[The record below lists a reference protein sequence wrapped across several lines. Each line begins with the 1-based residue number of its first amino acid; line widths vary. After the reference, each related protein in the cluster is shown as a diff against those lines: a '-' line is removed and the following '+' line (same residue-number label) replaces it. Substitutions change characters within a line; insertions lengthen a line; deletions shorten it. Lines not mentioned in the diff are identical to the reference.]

1 MDKDL
6 LKTSKR
12 QLVIC
17 CDGTN
22 NNLTGGSYDTNVV
35 KLVQLFAESD
45 PDPHRIIFY
54 DPGVGNPG
62 ELPGATWS
70 EGFKRWLDRVSG
82 LAFGQGVF
90 QNMAECYLFLM
101 KHYQPGD
108 EIYIFGFSRGA
119 FTARSVAGMVNQFG
133 ILSPHMESMVS
144 TILHIYF
151 SDREDKTNEDE
162 LKKIARQTSLLFT
175 NPECK
180 HVPIKFVGVWDTVAA
195 VGTWPFQQK
204 MTAFP
209 TIVGKKFLNVR
220 QAIALDEH
228 RTQFKPRLYADNNGN
243 DYKSFFEGEQVSIE
257 QLWFRGAHCDV
268 GGGYGKGKT
277 AISNQAM
284 EWIIS
289 EAVTCGMSLSV
300 KQVRLDTEANVRE
313 TWKKYEPYDA
323 TQIVH
328 SEQYTTHLWALTG
341 LSTRQT
347 DVVFELEGVNM
358 PAVVP
363 IEHASVGLSSLSF
376 ASGTE
381 WAQRKTKPAIFAWLL
396 VGLIVFLGLG
406 GLLSGDKLAIE
417 PQAIAVYI
425 AKAFELNWLFAK
437 WQLLWMTDGY
447 FNLPSFANPQSSLR
461 SAIIADLAFILA
473 YAHILSWFVVAS
485 FAKKAGLR
493 RVNSVV
499 TPSLNTLGLML
510 PLLISADI
518 AENMFT
524 FLAVT
529 LQLNNE
535 NKVVYICGFFM
546 SLASL
551 VKWCALAGV
560 LTLLFPISK
569 SDDKATPAKS

>member
-1 MDKDL
+1 MDNDL
-6 LKTSKR
+6 LKSSKR
-12 QLVIC
+12 QLIIC

-45 PDPHRIIFY
+45 PDSNRIIFY

-70 EGFKRWLDRVSG
+70 EGFKRWLDRISG

-101 KHYQPGD
+101 KQYEPGD
-108 EIYIFGFSRGA
+108 DIYIFGFSRGA

-144 TILHIYF
+144 TILHTYF
-151 SDREDKTNEDE
+151 SDREDKVNEEE
-162 LKKIARQTSLLFT
+162 LKKIAKQTSLLFT

-180 HVPIKFVGVWDTVAA
+180 NVPIKFVGVWDTVAS

-220 QAIALDEH
+220 QALALDEH
-228 RTQFKPRLYADNNGN
+228 RTQFKPRLYADNNGS
-243 DYKSFFEGEQVSIE
+243 YESFFKGEKATIK

-268 GGGYGKGKT
+268 GGGYEKGKT
-277 AISNQAM
+277 AISNQTM
-284 EWIIS
+284 EWLIS
-289 EAVTCGMSLSV
+289 EAVTCGMSLSF
-300 KQVRLDTEANVRE
+300 KQVRLDTEASVRE
-313 TWKKYEPYDA
+313 AWEKYEPYDK

-347 DVVFELEGVNM
+347 DVVFELEAEKM
-358 PAVVP
+358 PPVIPV
-363 IEHASVGLSSLSF
+363 EHSSVGGSNLSF
-376 ASGTE
+376 DFGTE
-381 WAQRKTKPAIFAWLL
+381 WPHRITKPVIYAWVLIAA
-396 VGLIVFLGLG
+396 IVFLGFG
-406 GLLSGDKLAIE
+406 GLLSGENLVME
-417 PQAIAVYI
+417 PQAIAGYI
-425 AKAFELNWLFAK
+425 AKTFELNWLFAK
-437 WQLLWMTDGY
+437 WQLLWMTDG
-447 FNLPSFANPQSSLR
+447 FFKLPAFVTQQTSLR
-461 SAIIADLAFILA
+461 SAVIADFVFIYA
-473 YAHILSWFVVAS
+473 YSFVLSWFAVSS

-493 RVNSVV
+493 RGNSVV
-499 TPSLNTLGLML
+499 TTSLNTLGLML

-518 AENMFT
+518 LENIFT
-524 FLAVT
+524 LLAVS
-529 LQLNNE
+529 LHLGDEMRAAN
-535 NKVVYICGFFM
+535 ICGFFM
-546 SLASL
+546 SIASL

-560 LTLLFPISK
+560 VTLLFPTFKIK
-569 SDDKATPAKS
+569 R